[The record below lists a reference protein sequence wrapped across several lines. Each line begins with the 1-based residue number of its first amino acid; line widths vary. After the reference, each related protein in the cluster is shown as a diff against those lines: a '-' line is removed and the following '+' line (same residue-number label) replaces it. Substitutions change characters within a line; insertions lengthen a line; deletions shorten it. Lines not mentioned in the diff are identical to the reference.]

1 MSKELSTTDFI
12 LADWKQVDEELIREA
27 VMKEGKPI
35 IAQTLD
41 ITLQSLYDWFK
52 VRKIKAPIVR
62 NFNYFNSRKPE
73 AEREPYEDT
82 LSKQILAEMTR
93 IRDKRLKDIED
104 SYIEVVCPTCGKTFK
119 TKRKVQAKYCS
130 QECVTHRVRSE
141 EELKRLSE
149 SCMGR
154 ESWNKGMK
162 MPEEAVQKMRENLKK
177 SWTEEKKELQ
187 RQKQK
192 EVWYNPELLKR
203 HSEMAKA
210 GMTDER
216 KEYISLKTREAMARP
231 EVKQRMTETL
241 MKNYG
246 VPYACLTPNC
256 IASNNVI
263 SKVNRKWQDIL
274 GISDEDLEFPL
285 DGFSFDMKIGNT
297 LVEIDPTYTHSCVV
311 NKKGY
316 GGKDKRYHILKT
328 IVANKSGFN
337 CVHIW
342 DWDKIDKIKN
352 LLKIDKKVLDA
363 STIVVKRM
371 NNSEALLFLEKYSLG
386 TVTSCYL
393 AFGAYDKDRLCAIIA
408 LDKLLCGWEIID
420 CCAIDGISLDGIEK
434 LLFDSFIEEVD
445 PECVI
450 AYSDKSKDID
460 DIYLSMG
467 LDFLE
472 YTQPQKH
479 WFNEST
485 KEHIIAEEC
494 NFDGY
499 LPIYDCGNAA
509 FIWKKEN

>member
-1 MSKELSTTDFI
+1 MSKELSTLDFI
-12 LADWKQVDEELIREA
+12 LADWKQVDEELIKEA
-27 VMKEGKPI
+27 ITKEGKPI
-35 IAQTLD
+35 IAKTLGMK
-41 ITLQSLYDWFK
+41 TGAFYDWFK
-52 VRKIKAPIVR
+52 VRKIKVPVVR

-73 AEREPYEDT
+73 AERKPYEDM
-82 LSKQILAEMTR
+82 LSKQILDEMTR
-93 IRDKRLKDIED
+93 IRDKRLKDLED

-119 TKRKVQAKYCS
+119 TKREAPAKYCS
-130 QECVTHRVRSE
+130 QECVAHRIRSE

-192 EVWYNPELLKR
+192 EVWSDPELLKR

-216 KEYISLKTREAMARP
+216 KEYISLKTKEAMARP
-231 EVKQRMTETL
+231 GVKQRMTETL
-241 MKNYG
+241 MKKYG

-263 SKVNRKWQDIL
+263 SKVNKKWQRLL
-274 GISDEDLEFPL
+274 GISDDDMEFPL
-285 DGFSFDMKIGNT
+285 DGFSFDLKVGNT
-297 LVEIDPTYTHSCVV
+297 LVEIDPTYTHSCIV

-337 CVHIW
+337 CVHVW
-342 DWDKIDKIKN
+342 DWDDETKIQN
-352 LLKIDKKVLDA
+352 LLKIDKKVLDPTKLTIKHIDNTEA
-363 STIVVKRM
+363 S
-371 NNSEALLFLEKYSLG
+371 LFLDKCSLD
-386 TVTSCYL
+386 TVKSCYL
-393 AFGAYDKDRLCAIIA
+393 AYGAYDNDMLCAVIA
-408 LDKLLCGWEIID
+408 LDKLLYGWEIVD
-420 CCAIDGISLDGIEK
+420 CCAIDEISLDGIEK
-434 LLFDSFIEEVD
+434 LLFDSFMKEIN
-445 PECVI
+445 PNCVI
-450 AYSDKSKDID
+450 AYSDKSKDTGD
-460 DIYLSMG
+460 VYLNMG

-479 WFNEST
+479 WYNDST
-485 KEHIIAEEC
+485 KNHIIAEEC
-494 NFDGY
+494 DLDGY
-499 LPIYDCGNAA
+499 LPVYDCGSAT
-509 FIWKKEN
+509 FIWKKE